1 MMKSNKAQIAIE
13 FLFVI
18 GVILLLSTFVLY
30 DVFNKKDQV
39 TKTTDILNKKDFCLQ
54 FSSLITEIYASG
66 VGTIA
71 YFSVGVGHIKYNVTV
86 QPISRNLFVG
96 EPGKG
101 PVYCTYPIRSVSN
114 SSQERNLSW
123 FNFHFSADKRILKF
137 ENIGGFVVISLHNR
151 SVYDEI

>member
-1 MMKSNKAQIAIE
+1 MMNNKKAQIAME

-18 GVILLLSTFVLY
+18 AIILLLTTFVLY
-30 DVFNKKDQV
+30 DVFSKKDQV
-39 TKTTDILNKKDFCLQ
+39 TLATDILKKKDLCLQ
-54 FSSLITEIYASG
+54 FSSLITETYAKRT
-66 VGTIA
+66 GTVA
-71 YFSVGVGHIKYNVTV
+71 YFAVGAEHIQYNVTV

-137 ENIGGFVVISLHNR
+137 ENIGGFVIISLHNR